1 MEAKINNPIMMDK
14 KEYKVVKLLAKGY
27 TQNEVSQELKKMG
40 YSATSLSTIEKL
52 LAKLRKQYKVKTT
65 IQLFVFLVK
74 EEML

>member
-1 MEAKINNPIMMDK
+1 MEAKINNPITMDK
-14 KEYKVVKLLAKGY
+14 KEYKVVKLLAKEY

-74 EEML
+74 KEML

>member
-1 MEAKINNPIMMDK
+1 MKIENNNPITMDK
-14 KEYKVVKLLAKGY
+14 KEYKVMKLLAKGY
-27 TQNEVSQELKKMG
+27 TQKEVSQELKKNG

-74 EEML
+74 KEVL

>member
-1 MEAKINNPIMMDK
+1 MDK

-27 TQNEVSQELKKMG
+27 TQKEVSQELKKNG

-52 LAKLRKQYKVKTT
+52 LAKLRKQYNVKTT

-74 EEML
+74 KEVL